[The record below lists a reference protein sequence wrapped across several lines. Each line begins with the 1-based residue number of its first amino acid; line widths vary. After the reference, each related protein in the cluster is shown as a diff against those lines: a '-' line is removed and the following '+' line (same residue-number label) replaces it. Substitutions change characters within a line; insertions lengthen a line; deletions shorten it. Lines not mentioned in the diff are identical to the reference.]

1 MTKLFKGLWCRPP
14 AKLVLKNPNVLSR
27 PLGGTDLCSLNY
39 KLYNFLKT
47 FFPPPYYL
55 CKVLSPEETFKLFI
69 IFYFW
74 LINTDMTD
82 VVLEHT
88 VRNYKKTTTF
98 SFLQGFIMKQFK
110 YNWLGNDLVYI
121 AVWGG
126 EYFDENAEKG
136 RKHHVS
142 VNENH
147 KSISCKWYALSKSS
161 MHAKGRDILCM

>member
-1 MTKLFKGLWCRPP
+1 MVQTPGQTCSQKSQCAEQASWRDWPVLTELQALQSFKNLF
-14 AKLVLKNPNVLSR
+14 
-27 PLGGTDLCSLNY
+27 
-39 KLYNFLKT
+39 F
-47 FFPPPYYL
+47 PPYYL

-110 YNWLGNDLVYI
+110 YNWLGNDLVCI

-161 MHAKGRDILCM
+161 THAKGRDILCM